1 MGRRR
6 WRLWMVGGRLTK
18 ICVFSLMALGV
29 CVLPRSV
36 VCDPV
41 DCSPLGCSVHG
52 ISQARILEG
61 VTISSSD
68 LPDSDPGIKLAS
80 LARASGFFT
89 LHCLQS
95 WWYYRETIFM
105 SVCIFESISIMNTC
119 YSFFLFYWGKFLST
133 RDQCIFILFS
143 LVEDECQESTECC
156 LEFSRNP
163 RTALSGHSMEACP
176 PSLALMAHKC
186 DLHQPPDSHLA
197 KAQQTP
203 HCPLLLSRPHM
214 CVNHGA
220 SGCLK
225 ASFLCA
231 STYGKEI
238 GSNNKV
244 TKNMC
249 LLPITP
255 RF

>member
-1 MGRRR
+1 MGFPRQEY
-6 WRLWMVGGRLTK
+6 WRGLPFPPLIFPTQTQGSNSRL
-18 ICVFSLMALGV
+18 
-29 CVLPRSV
+29 
-36 VCDPV
+36 
-41 DCSPLGCSVHG
+41 
-52 ISQARILEG
+52 
-61 VTISSSD
+61 
-68 LPDSDPGIKLAS
+68 

-89 LHCLQS
+89 LHCLGN

-105 SVCIFESISIMNTC
+105 SVCISESISIMNTC
-119 YSFFLFYWGKFLST
+119 YSFFLFYWSKFLST

-143 LVEDECQESTECC
+143 LVEDECQESTQCC
-156 LEFSRNP
+156 LEFSRHP
-163 RTALSGHSMEACP
+163 HTALSGHSMEACP

-186 DLHQPPDSHLA
+186 DLHQPPDSHPA

-203 HCPLLLSRPHM
+203 HCPRLLSRPHM
-214 CVNHGA
+214 CINHGA
-220 SGCLK
+220 SGSLK
-225 ASFLCA
+225 ASRLRA